1 MVRITY
7 RASAGRAELLR
18 ERERERRVP
27 LPAPCSLLP
36 FLQPAFRS
44 LMDPLTV
51 DRSSRRPPLPI
62 VPFKRRGPN
71 FPVIVRGKSVSIS
84 PFRVVALTSVERLA
98 GRSSVIPP
106 FTVAKSSASVHVAFP
121 IDATIEPFTV
131 RASAYPVVE
140 IRMLPF
146 TVVASTSLERFAAS
160 TLPFTVA
167 PRKRTPSG
175 TRPVKSTRTSLFRVL
190 VWSCSPGSQVFSRRP
205 SLGYTAQIVTPSS
218 EGTTSIFTSSGSPRC
233 ALLTPVTSTS
243 PHPATA
249 SMSPLMPLISMVLP
263 AAIFPFQWKSPWA
276 ATRDAARVSPI
287 VASASVTTR
296 MVIPPPDRR
305 DPRACLWTPAR
316 GGRVGCRH

>member
-1 MVRITY
+1 MARLMY
-7 RASAGRAELLR
+7 RGSAGRAELLR
-18 ERERERRVP
+18 ERGAGGAVPSDRRRVP
-27 LPAPCSLLP
+27 LPAPCSP
-36 FLQPAFRS
+36 FRQPAFRS
-44 LMDPLTV
+44 FIDPFTV
-51 DRSSRRPPLPI
+51 DNSNRRPPLPI
-62 VPFKRRGPN
+62 VPFMRRGPN

-84 PFRVVALTSVERLA
+84 PFTVVALTSVERSA

-175 TRPVKSTRTSLFRVL
+175 TRTVKSTRTSLFRVL

-218 EGTTSIFTSSGSPRC
+218 DGTTSIFTSSGSLRC

-243 PHPATA
+243 PDPATA
-249 SMSPLMPLISMVLP
+249 LTSPFTPLISIVLP
-263 AAIFPFQWKSPWA
+263 AATLPFQ
-276 ATRDAARVSPI
+276 
-287 VASASVTTR
+287 
-296 MVIPPPDRR
+296 
-305 DPRACLWTPAR
+305 
-316 GGRVGCRH
+316 